1 MKRIMQY
8 QCDFCMEKYDN
19 LEGLISSI
27 KRKRLD

>member
-8 QCDFCMEKYDN
+8 QCDFCKKIYDN